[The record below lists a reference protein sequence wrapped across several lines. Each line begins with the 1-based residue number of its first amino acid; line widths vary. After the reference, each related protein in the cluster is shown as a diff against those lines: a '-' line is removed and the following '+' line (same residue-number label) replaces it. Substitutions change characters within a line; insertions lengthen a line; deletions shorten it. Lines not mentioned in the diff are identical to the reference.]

1 MLKAENLWFSYKNPV
16 IEDVSLTIEQGSLGV
31 LIGPNGSGKSTLMKM
46 FAALLTPNKGKV
58 FLANQLLKNISRRE
72 LAQQIGY
79 VAQETKIEF
88 PLSAFEFVLQGRF
101 AYGQGFGFEQDKDLQ
116 LAHKIMQLTSTD
128 SFVERRINALSGGE
142 RQRVFLARALAQE
155 PKLLLLDE
163 PTANLDISHQVATF
177 KLLREL
183 THQQNLT
190 VLLITHELNLAA
202 EFADKVFLLKKG
214 RVFSQGTPKQ
224 VLVQSVLES
233 VFETRLLI
241 DNNPKS
247 GAPRITIVG
256 QNY

>member
-1 MLKAENLWFSYKNPV
+1 MLKAENLYFSYKNPV

-46 FAALLTPNKGKV
+46 LAKLLIPNKGKI
-58 FLANQLLKNISRRE
+58 FLANQLLKNISQRQ

-116 LAHKIMQLTSTD
+116 LAHKIMQLTATD

-183 THQQNLT
+183 TRQQNLT

-202 EFADKVFLLKKG
+202 EFADKILLLKKG
-214 RVFSQGTPKQ
+214 RVFSQGSPKQ

-233 VFETRLLI
+233 VFETHLLI

-247 GAPRITIVG
+247 GAPRVTIVG
-256 QNY
+256 QNC